1 MRLTEIG
8 DLARDLAAL
17 APAMRNTIEPLARSS
32 RGAASGVGSLN
43 DELEGN
49 KKHTSAAKDAV
60 NKLSAAMLTAMRNS
74 IAWNDEQQRQ
84 LRGGMSAASRSISVY
99 KERTQ
104 ALDREAKAIAALSGT
119 SIEGASKVASGMDAA
134 FQALGKD
141 MMNSSDLI
149 HNVGSGLFMDIF
161 KDVSKVRHQLNQ
173 DATKMEHAA
182 LVSQRISGMSDAS
195 TAAMFKT
202 ALVGMQLDPS
212 GVSGVFDEIAK
223 ASRDFG
229 LTGEAAF
236 QVLTGNMED
245 IQRQDVK
252 DREAY
257 ARRLL
262 TTAGLMERAG
272 LDFKKYAGEL
282 MVGHG
287 AKGLQD
293 TAMAAAVLGTD
304 QTHVFNLQSRSKA
317 NDLGASKELADLV
330 ETMLKQQ
337 APRFS
342 LEDYQKQQRG
352 DLRVNNEGQ
361 LNAIME
367 SQELASQWLK
377 LIGMDIDTFA
387 SMRDASSRIDMVNRR
402 PGSKESAI
410 APHLKNE
417 QDMNSFFDSTRTMGE
432 AVNQYGAMIAQ
443 FFDGMT
449 KRIADMGQA
458 IGLGTTESGMRD
470 VMRTVGGVNGA
481 TGGVLGGLAGGAAGM
496 FGLSKL
502 LQSGGG
508 LSRLLPGLLGGGA
521 ASAGGT
527 MAAGGGLLR
536 LGAGR
541 IPLLGMAL
549 GGIST
554 AMQSDKEKDADL
566 RDAQSQGVFRRA
578 LSGIINPIGQAI
590 LLKRSISQASESAS
604 ALKDADLRFARA
616 QQLES
621 EVKRVMAESAS
632 ITQKVKQ
639 HSPSKSAAEAKTQKT
654 AVAEGNVRSETILS
668 RILDSINQ
676 TNSLLAE
683 FVSSSQLGSV
693 QV

>member
-43 DELEGN
+43 DELEDN

-60 NKLSAAMLTAMRNS
+60 SKLSAAMLTAMRNS

-161 KDVSKVRHQLNQ
+161 KDVSKVRQQLNQ
-173 DATKMEHAA
+173 DATKLRNDA

-202 ALVGMQLDPS
+202 ALVDMQLDPK
-212 GVSGVFDEIAK
+212 GASGVFDEIAK

-229 LTGEAAF
+229 LAGEASF

-245 IQRQDVK
+245 IRRQDVK
-252 DREAY
+252 DRESY

-272 LDFKKYAGEL
+272 LDFKKYAGNL
-282 MVGHG
+282 LVGHG

-304 QTHVFNLQSRSKA
+304 QTHVFNLQSRSRA

-387 SMRDASSRIDMVNRR
+387 SLRDASSRIDMVNRK
-402 PGSKESAI
+402 PGSNESAI

-417 QDMNSFFDSTRTMGE
+417 AATNAFFDSTRTMGE

-458 IGLGTTESGMRD
+458 VGLGTTESGMRD
-470 VMRTVGGVNGA
+470 VMRTVGGINGA

-508 LSRLLPGLLGGGA
+508 LSRLLPGLLGGGGA
-521 ASAGGT
+521 ASASGA
-527 MAAGGGLLR
+527 AAGGGLLR

-541 IPLLGMAL
+541 IPLIGYAL
-549 GGIST
+549 GGLST
-554 AMQSDKEKDADL
+554 AMQSDKEKDMDL
-566 RDAQSQGVFRRA
+566 KEAQGQGAFRRA

-590 LLKRSISQASESAS
+590 LLKRSLSQASETAS

-621 EVKRVMAESAS
+621 EVKRVMAESAT

-639 HSPSKSAAEAKTQKT
+639 HSPSRTSAEAKAQKT
-654 AVAEGNVRSETILS
+654 AVADGNARSETILS
-668 RILDSINQ
+668 RILDSIQQ
-676 TNSLLAE
+676 TNSLLAD
-683 FVSSSQLGSV
+683 FVSASQLGSV